1 MIRQFLKTSL
11 LGLVFFLTAPFSSA
25 HAESIN
31 GGWLADNGDLIFMV
45 KSTKGK
51 VIALDISDEK
61 QLRYVF
67 TGTLTGDQFDL
78 VSNDGATHFNGT
90 ITDGSLEA
98 SFSNG
103 DWQIVESLTAKLYFA
118 YNGGNYDGVWKTDGV
133 EDYLFYATL
142 KLQGVTTTF
151 VPYFSI
157 RDDKT
162 MAYNVF
168 MGSPA
173 KTDAKGNTAYSGI
186 SILDYSVLKLTFPSN
201 TTANGLFIK
210 GDEVTKFTTTKT
222 YSVTKK
228 SGEF

>member
-11 LGLVFFLTAPFSSA
+11 LGLVFFLTAPFSVA

-67 TGTLTGDQFDL
+67 TGNLIGNQLQLTSRDGGTTL
-78 VSNDGATHFNGT
+78 NATINGET
-90 ITDGSLEA
+90 LEGTLSPA
-98 SFSNG
+98 DTTPEPLN
-103 DWQIVESLTAKLYFA
+103 AKLYLG
-118 YNGGNYDGVWKTDGV
+118 YNGSNYDGVWKTDGV
-133 EDYLFYATL
+133 ESYLFYATL
-142 KLQGVTTTF
+142 KIKGAVTTL
-151 VPYFSI
+151 VPYFAINS
-157 RDDKT
+157 DQT
-162 MAYNVF
+162 VSYNLF
-168 MGSPA
+168 TGSPPS
-173 KTDAKGNTAYSGI
+173 TDQKGNINFVGI
-186 SILDYSVLKLTFPSN
+186 SADYTLLKMTFLTNS
-201 TTANGLFIK
+201 TANGMFIK